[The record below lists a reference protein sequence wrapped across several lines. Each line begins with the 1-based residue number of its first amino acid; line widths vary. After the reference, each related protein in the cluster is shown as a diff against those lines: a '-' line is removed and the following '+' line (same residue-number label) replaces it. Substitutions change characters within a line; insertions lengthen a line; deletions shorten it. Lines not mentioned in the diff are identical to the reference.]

1 LSKPQLVEILETE
14 PHTISR
20 DILKDFEVLFL
31 NQKLVADFDLAEE
44 EALEI
49 VKGVVKDCFKRLKEK
64 GEANAR
70 GTRGTKTC

>member
-1 LSKPQLVEILETE
+1 LAKPRLVEILETE

-20 DILKDFEVLFL
+20 DTLKDLEVSFL

-49 VKGVVKDCFKRLKEK
+49 VKGVMKDCFRRLKEK
-64 GEANAR
+64 GEANAG